1 MQLKAYAREQLSARS
16 TVFLS
21 PLKFLEAIACFQK
34 NEAFFYLQMQ
44 ICRVQVVLVHVE
56 SQPVPGGLVGK
67 PQEVGM
73 SKSAECKLL

>member
-1 MQLKAYAREQLSARS
+1 MLESRYQLGAQY
-16 TVFLS
+16 FLHH
-21 PLKFLEAIACFQK
+21 LNFIACFQK

-44 ICRVQVVLVHVE
+44 ICRVQVVLVHGE